1 MHRGSISEKIVLAQ
15 RFISGSRGVPMPTEC
30 SATLFEF
37 ARVEGRS
44 VVGAFDGGKITSDA
58 GALLLAAT
66 DRAVGLIDRAVS
78 PTPIVG
84 TGRAHGGNAGRPSR
98 PDLSVAPHGGGGFT
112 PLPSPSQQ
120 KEATRRRALDG

>member
-1 MHRGSISEKIVLAQ
+1 
-15 RFISGSRGVPMPTEC
+15 MPTEC

-66 DRAVGLIDRAVS
+66 DRAVG
-78 PTPIVG
+78 
-84 TGRAHGGNAGRPSR
+84 
-98 PDLSVAPHGGGGFT
+98 
-112 PLPSPSQQ
+112 
-120 KEATRRRALDG
+120 